1 METKLS
7 TGGIHYK
14 FGDTVTVYD
23 PVTGEV
29 TNSEVLNDELDF
41 DVENFNKQVITENFN
56 RTVLTEIARDI
67 DRKIRKN
74 REKLLFMQLMIST
87 QT

>member
-1 METKLS
+1 M
-7 TGGIHYK
+7 
-14 FGDTVTVYD
+14 
-23 PVTGEV
+23 
-29 TNSEVLNDELDF
+29 TNSELLNDELDF

-67 DRKIRKN
+67 DPENPEEQGKT
-74 REKLLFMQLMIST
+74 LFMQLMIST